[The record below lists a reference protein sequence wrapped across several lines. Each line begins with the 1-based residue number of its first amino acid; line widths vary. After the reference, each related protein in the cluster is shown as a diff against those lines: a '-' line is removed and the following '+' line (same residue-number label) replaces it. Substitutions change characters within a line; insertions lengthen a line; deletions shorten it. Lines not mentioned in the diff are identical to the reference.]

1 MAEEKKVFTPL
12 RLRSHEAHDE
22 EKMEYDDRYT
32 KYIERLGLLPF
43 ITLVTRSTPAMN
55 PCAITALVD
64 RWRPETHTFHLGC
77 GEMTVTLQDVSMI
90 LALPISGAPLCFS
103 TNSKGWRD
111 SMRSLIGC
119 APLVKDMPAG
129 APYTWISLR
138 YKRCPELA
146 TKEVVQYG
154 GRNAPYMWLK
164 ALTSWDS
171 KFSWGTAALAY
182 LYRQLDE
189 ACRRSDPQACIGG
202 PLLLL
207 SVWMWSRLPVGLP
220 DVLPHDDWDEYG
232 MRQCRPTW
240 AFFYDKVEP
249 YVGKTK
255 TMYKYYSNEF
265 DSLTPGMVNWEPYGK
280 AENFARIYE
289 FDLNPQCTAEAHL
302 WRMQCP
308 LICLYAVEY
317 HLPQRVMTQFGLF
330 QETPPE
336 WKDTSIDLHRL
347 DRMQQKTI
355 TNWADHHSKYII
367 EWWEVL
373 RKAEKTR
380 DDTTRRFDSDAFDYY
395 VAWLKENT
403 RWEVN
408 APAFTQQETLELPNP
423 GFDDIANLQYNRLI
437 RDGRPVELAPVL
449 RFVAEYAMEREVDGQ
464 DHDEISTSHLEDAPQ
479 PTRPTQPRDFGLK
492 PRRPYERW
500 TPEQKTRY
508 QRLRPRLRRPAV
520 IEEDEDEEHAA
531 RRRKNEQRSKANHE
545 RLSRNVR
552 PKGPKKMRTALM
564 QLFSPLCSHDFL
576 LRVDSSSPPPP
587 LSFFLSGG
595 YAGRRGDGLGGR
607 LLLYIVLLVSELGFP
622 QWVVGHVPSRS
633 VSLAPAGGVERLAV
647 LLFLAMVAR
656 CYEWQG
662 GAALVSSSIISHQSG
677 WWSSGVC
684 SSATSSSTRHGG
696 DGEKRVAALGSQFSG
711 GPGVVMLPFLAE
723 DSRRPSSWRPTL
735 LAIWWPPRL
744 AMNAGKTST
753 SMWRPCSEFNT
764 ALHFLLA
771 PSGLVPGAG
780 EDGRVSSSAIME
792 YNILVLRFSTSDM

>member
-1 MAEEKKVFTPL
+1 
-12 RLRSHEAHDE
+12 
-22 EKMEYDDRYT
+22 
-32 KYIERLGLLPF
+32 
-43 ITLVTRSTPAMN
+43 
-55 PCAITALVD
+55 
-64 RWRPETHTFHLGC
+64 
-77 GEMTVTLQDVSMI
+77 
-90 LALPISGAPLCFS
+90 
-103 TNSKGWRD
+103 
-111 SMRSLIGC
+111 
-119 APLVKDMPAG
+119 
-129 APYTWISLR
+129 
-138 YKRCPELA
+138 
-146 TKEVVQYG
+146 
-154 GRNAPYMWLK
+154 MWLK

-449 RFVAEYAMEREVDGQ
+449 RFVREELVRHNADAMEALALPPGRRSDKALARFAKTSIARVRSLVAILGCRSMVDTMPSGSRSNLAYGESTSGQNVELEEKIDEDPMDVPEEELEAEVDDFLGRAEYAMEREVDGQ

-545 RLSRNVR
+545 RLSRN
-552 PKGPKKMRTALM
+552 
-564 QLFSPLCSHDFL
+564 
-576 LRVDSSSPPPP
+576 
-587 LSFFLSGG
+587 
-595 YAGRRGDGLGGR
+595 
-607 LLLYIVLLVSELGFP
+607 
-622 QWVVGHVPSRS
+622 WVVGHVPSRS